1 MLEKLI
7 SVIGGED
14 IDFEDARMAFFTHD
28 SGKANFWYLNWSC

>member
-28 SGKANFWYLNWSC
+28 SGTIRQTSGN